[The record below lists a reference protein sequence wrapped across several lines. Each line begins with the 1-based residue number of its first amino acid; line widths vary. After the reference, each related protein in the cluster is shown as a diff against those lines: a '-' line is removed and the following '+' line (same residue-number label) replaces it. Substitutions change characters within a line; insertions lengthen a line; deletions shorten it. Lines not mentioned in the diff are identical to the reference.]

1 MREHK
6 IDIANLMHMRGTA
19 IVTSVLIRY
28 PTTSNKR
35 RGIAVPRFYVFNNYI
50 NMKKLFLF
58 AVTAC
63 LIGCKSDGEREGNVG
78 VKNLTMDVDKDS
90 LSSWKKLGER
100 GINLQGMK
108 DIKILKQEWINDSIH
123 GVIDIIQYQYTT
135 EKGNNTVVTD
145 TIP

>member
-63 LIGCKSDGEREGNVG
+63 FIGCKSDGEREGNVG
-78 VKNLTMDVDKDS
+78 VKNLTMDVD
-90 LSSWKKLGER
+90 
-100 GINLQGMK
+100 N
-108 DIKILKQEWINDSIH
+108 KILKQEWINDSIH

-135 EKGNNTVVTD
+135 EKGNDTVVTD

>member
-1 MREHK
+1 
-6 IDIANLMHMRGTA
+6 
-19 IVTSVLIRY
+19 
-28 PTTSNKR
+28 
-35 RGIAVPRFYVFNNYI
+35 
-50 NMKKLFLF
+50 MKKLFLF
-58 AVTAC
+58 AITAC
-63 LIGCKSDGEREGNVG
+63 LIGCKSVGEREGNVG

-135 EKGNNTVVTD
+135 EKGNDTVVTD